1 VARSDEWVTTKT
13 KLDEISFGV
22 LVFLERSPHSML
34 RASWS
39 LRRVAASSGLA
50 RRPRPGLRAM
60 SRPASASALDSGMR
74 FGPIA
79 IPASQIFAETSLSV
93 GLVNLKPVVP
103 GHVLIVSKRVVP
115 RFHDLTDD
123 ETADL
128 WSLAKRV
135 GHALEGRVGATSV
148 TFALQDGPQA
158 GQTVPHVHV
167 HVLPRVAG
175 DFADNDDIY
184 REVEA
189 SGEREGERSA
199 DADGHAARDAT
210 RETQKTK
217 GRRFDPDAERVARSA
232 AEMAAEAA
240 ELRPLF

>member
-1 VARSDEWVTTKT
+1 
-13 KLDEISFGV
+13 
-22 LVFLERSPHSML
+22 ML

-39 LRRVAASSGLA
+39 LRRVAASSGLV
-50 RRPRPGLRAM
+50 RRPHPGARAM
-60 SRPASASALDSGMR
+60 ARPASTSALDSGVR
-74 FGPIA
+74 FGPID
-79 IPASQIFAETSLSV
+79 IPASQVFAETSLSV

-115 RFHDLTDD
+115 RFHDLTAD

-128 WSLAKRV
+128 WSLANRV
-135 GHALEGRVGATSV
+135 GHALEESVGATSI

-189 SGEREGERSA
+189 SGEREGERSGGERENGG
-199 DADGHAARDAT
+199 DALKASPKS
-210 RETQKTK
+210 E

-232 AEMAAEAA
+232 AEMATEAA
-240 ELRPLF
+240 ELRLLFQSSQTRATE

>member
-1 VARSDEWVTTKT
+1 
-13 KLDEISFGV
+13 
-22 LVFLERSPHSML
+22 ML

-39 LRRVAASSGLA
+39 LRRVAASSGLV
-50 RRPRPGLRAM
+50 RRPHPGARAM
-60 SRPASASALDSGMR
+60 ARPASASALDCGVR
-74 FGPIA
+74 FGPID
-79 IPASQIFAETSLSV
+79 IPASQVFAETSLSV

-115 RFHDLTDD
+115 RFHDLTAD

-128 WSLAKRV
+128 WSLANRV
-135 GHALEGRVGATSV
+135 GHALEERVGATSI

-189 SGEREGERSA
+189 SGEREGERHGEEREDGG
-199 DADGHAARDAT
+199 DARK
-210 RETQKTK
+210 ESPKQE

-232 AEMAAEAA
+232 AEMATEAA
-240 ELRPLF
+240 ELRTLFQSSQTGATE

>member
-1 VARSDEWVTTKT
+1 
-13 KLDEISFGV
+13 
-22 LVFLERSPHSML
+22 ML

-39 LRRVAASSGLA
+39 LRRVAASSRLVRRA
-50 RRPRPGLRAM
+50 RSGARAM
-60 SRPASASALDSGMR
+60 ARPASASALDSGTR

-79 IPASQIFAETSLSV
+79 IPSSQVFAETSLSV

-115 RFHDLTDD
+115 RFHDLTAD
-123 ETADL
+123 ETADI
-128 WSLAKRV
+128 WSLAQRV
-135 GHALEGRVGATSV
+135 GHALEGRVGATSI

-189 SGEREGERSA
+189 SGEREGERLGSERG
-199 DADGHAARDAT
+199 DARAA
-210 RETQKTK
+210 QKESPRSE

-232 AEMAAEAA
+232 AEMATEAA
-240 ELRPLF
+240 ALRALFQSSPPDATES